1 MVKLRELSYILLIIF
16 YFSNFGNKEV
26 FAQAQKTFECRAT
39 YYHNMFENRRTSS
52 GELFSQKKYTAA
64 HKTLPLNTLIKV
76 TNLSNGRS
84 VLVKVNDRC
93 PKKGVID
100 LSYKAAQQILVH
112 KTGVAR
118 VRIEIMEDEYFEII
132 DEQDE
137 IFASLD
143 KLQLSDSVRN
153 SYFDSIILSRKQKYE
168 SAFVFTYYVRLC
180 TIESKDEMGGIKEL
194 LPFNYRNIARIE
206 KLFEENSYYVNIGPF
221 LTLKLAEE
229 ALGNLKN
236 TYKSAH
242 IVKKKVK

>member
-1 MVKLRELSYILLIIF
+1 LYL
-16 YFSNFGNKEV
+16 SNFGYKEV
-26 FAQAQKTFECRAT
+26 FAQTEKTFECKAT

-52 GELFSQKKYTAA
+52 GEIFSQKKYTAA
-64 HKTLPLNTLIKV
+64 HKTLPLNTLVKV

-100 LSYKAAQQILVH
+100 LSLKAAKQILVN

-118 VRIEIMEDEYFEII
+118 VKIEVMEDECFEIL

-143 KLQLSDSVRN
+143 KLQLNDSVRN
-153 SYFDSIILSRKQKYE
+153 SYFDSILLVRKQKYE
-168 SAFVFTYYVRLC
+168 SAFIFTYYVRLC
-180 TIESKDEMGGIKEL
+180 TIESKDEMSGVKES
-194 LPFNYRNIARIE
+194 LPLNYKNIARIE

-229 ALGNLKN
+229 ALGTLKN
-236 TYKSAH
+236 TYKYAH